1 MSSLL
6 SEAVLVTTAGLVAL
20 PLVSR
25 RFRRALRPNEHVRFN
40 TTTMVAGLALLET
53 ALLTCAVPV
62 IAGLWTSGAI
72 TRRRGELS
80 RSSAV
85 ST

>member
-40 TTTMVAGLALLET
+40 TTTMVAGLALLEAAPSPRVRTRT
-53 ALLTCAVPV
+53 APSNT
-62 IAGLWTSGAI
+62 G
-72 TRRRGELS
+72 RG
-80 RSSAV
+80 
-85 ST
+85 